1 MKRSTP
7 VEDEEEQKLTAQPV
21 GNSFMVEAHG
31 FIRDDI
37 YGPAITKA
45 YGCYRRLP
53 TTLDDEWSLEDIWN
67 NDDYQLEIDDV

>member
-7 VEDEEEQKLTAQPV
+7 VEEEEEHKLTAQPV
-21 GNSFMVEAHG
+21 GDSFMVEAHG
-31 FIRDDI
+31 FIRDP
-37 YGPAITKA
+37 YGPAITEA
-45 YGCYRRLP
+45 PGCYRRLP